1 MYKPKCGIDKLLM
14 SWGHDEYLYRV
25 LVHNKTKLP
34 NQAFSYDSLSFVLF
48 HGTRVATY
56 MHFCTNEDMEM
67 LKWINDFNKYDLYTK
82 SAEVPDIEKLW
93 PYYEKLIDKYIP
105 GVLEW

>member
-25 LVHNKTKLP
+25 LVHNNTKLP
-34 NQAFSYDSLSFVLF
+34 KQALAMIRYHSFYPW
-48 HGTRVATY
+48 HAGGDY

-67 LKWINDFNKYDLYTK
+67 LKWINDFKRVSIFNHRVSLLSSKRLKLTKKGNKK
-82 SAEVPDIEKLW
+82 QK
-93 PYYEKLIDKYIP
+93 K
-105 GVLEW
+105 